1 MKFFRYLLPL
11 LAMAALVSCG
21 TKYSYETVQGDPLN
35 ARIYTLD
42 NGLKVYMAVNHE
54 EPRIQTYIAVRTGG
68 KNDPAETTGMAHY
81 FEHLMFKGTQQF
93 GTMDY
98 AAEQPMLD
106 EIERLFETYRMAVD
120 DKERAEIYAVIDSIS
135 YEASKIA
142 IPNEYDKLMAAI
154 GAQGTNAYTGN
165 DQTVYVEDIPSN
177 QIENWAMI
185 EADRFKN
192 PVIRGFHTE
201 LETIYEEKNM
211 SLTNDGRKVTE
222 KMLNAL
228 YPNHPYG
235 TQTVLGTQE
244 HLKNPSITNVKAYHA
259 TWYVPNN
266 MAVCLAGDF
275 DPDEMIRVIDKY
287 FGDMKPNDNLPKISV
302 PNERPITAPVVKE
315 VYGLNAPY
323 VTMAWRAPGATD
335 HNSQVAMLA
344 GDILNNGKAGLI
356 DVNLNQ
362 QQKVLRASG
371 YAYSYADAGLFNL
384 QGNPKQGQ
392 SLDEVKDLLLGEV
405 DKLRK
410 GEFDGTLL
418 EAAVNNYKSGMMSY
432 LDSNDGRADSFV
444 DAFINGISWK
454 DKVEELDRLGKIT
467 KEDVVRWANENLKD
481 DNYVIIY
488 KRQGPDPD
496 EQKMPKPA
504 ITPIVTNRDVQSDFL
519 TAIQNSEVKPIEPVF
534 VDYNKD
540 LTKLTAKSGLPL
552 FYKKNETTDLFT
564 LTYMFEIGSND
575 NPAYGMMTNY
585 IDYLGTDTKT
595 AEEIKRELYNIACSY
610 RISVGGDRTQ
620 VVISGLSEH
629 MGKAM
634 EIFEEMVAGVK
645 GDENVLKAVKGDI
658 HKRRENNKA
667 AQGSNYNAL
676 RSYVTFG
683 PEYVK
688 KTVMTDR
695 EVNRITSDELI
706 GALKDMMK
714 LEHRILYYGP
724 MGTEEVLSQ
733 IAEHHN
739 VPEQPLA
746 VTGKVMFKPLLT
758 PENKVYLA
766 QYDAAQIRFFQMSN
780 RGEVFNTGNDAIID
794 LYNEYFGGG
803 MNSIVFQEMREARG
817 LAYSAGA
824 YLNEPRLAGDPY
836 GFMASIATQNDKM
849 GQAMDAFEEI
859 INDMPVSQA
868 AFDIAKDALVQRLR
882 TSRTMKSGV
891 LYSYINAIDKGIDYD
906 RNRDIFNK
914 VQTMT
919 LDDIVSFQQEW
930 IKDRTYSY
938 GILGDIKELDMNK
951 LRSIGEVKR
960 LSQEDIFGY

>member
-1 MKFFRYLLPL
+1 MRLRNYLVALV
-11 LAMAALVSCG
+11 AMAALVSCG

-68 KNDPAETTGMAHY
+68 KNDPAETTGLAHY

-106 EIERLFETYRMAVD
+106 EIERLFELYRVAVD

-154 GAQGTNAYTGN
+154 GADGTNAYTGN
-165 DQTVYVEDIPSN
+165 DQTVYVENIPSN

-185 EADRFKN
+185 QADRFKN
-192 PVIRGFHTE
+192 PIIRGFHTE

-211 SLTNDGRKVTE
+211 SLTNDGRKVSE

-244 HLKNPSITNVKAYHA
+244 HLKNPSITNVKNYHA

-266 MAVCLAGDF
+266 MAVCVSGDF

-287 FGDMKPNDNLPKISV
+287 FGDMKPNDNLPKIAV
-302 PNERPITAPVVKE
+302 PDEKPIISPIVEE

-323 VTMAWRAPGATD
+323 VTLAWRAPGAKD
-335 HNSQVAMLA
+335 HDSQVAMLA

-362 QQKVLRASG
+362 QQKVLRAYG
-371 YAYSYADAGLFNL
+371 YAYSFADAGVFNV

-392 SLDEVKDLLLGEV
+392 TLDEVKELLLGEV

-418 EAAVNNYKSGMMSY
+418 EAAVNNYKSQMMNY
-432 LDSNDGRADSFV
+432 LDSNDGRADAFV
-444 DAFINGISWK
+444 GAFIDGVSWK
-454 DKVEELDRLGKIT
+454 DRVEELDRLAKIT
-467 KEDVVRWANENLKD
+467 KEDVVLWANENLKD
-481 DNYVIIY
+481 DNYVVIY

-504 ITPIVTNRDVQSDFL
+504 ITPIVTNRDAQSDFL
-519 TAIQNSEVKPIEPVF
+519 VMIQDTEVKPIEPVF
-534 VDYNKD
+534 VDYDKD

-552 FYKKNETTDLFT
+552 LYKKNETTDLFT
-564 LTYMFEIGSND
+564 LIYMFEAGSND
-575 NPAYGMMTNY
+575 NPLYGMMSSYLN
-585 IDYLGTDTKT
+585 YLGTDSKS
-595 AEEIKRELYNIACSY
+595 AEELKRELYNIACSY
-610 RISVGGDRTQ
+610 YISVGGDRSQ

-634 EIFEEMVAGVK
+634 DIFEEMAAGVV
-645 GDENVLKAVKGDI
+645 GDDAVLKSVKDDI
-658 HKRRENNKA
+658 RKSRENNKA
-667 AQGSNYNAL
+667 AQAANFSAL
-676 RSYVTFG
+676 RSYVTYG
-683 PEYVK
+683 PEYIK
-688 KTVMTDR
+688 KTVMADR
-695 EVNRITSDELI
+695 ELGRVTSDELI
-706 GALKDMMK
+706 GAFKDMMK

-724 MGTEEVLSQ
+724 MGAEEVIAQ
-733 IAEHHN
+733 IAGHHN
-739 VPEQPLA
+739 VPEQPVA
-746 VTGKVMFKPLLT
+746 VTGKVMYKPLLT
-758 PENKVYLA
+758 PNNKVYLA
-766 QYDAAQIRFFQMSN
+766 QYDAAQIRFFQQSN
-780 RGEVFNTGNDAIID
+780 RGEVFNTANDAVAA

-803 MNSIVFQEMREARG
+803 MNAIVFQEMREARG

-824 YLNEPRLAGDPY
+824 YFSEPRLAGDTY

-849 GQAMDAFEEI
+849 TQAVEAFEEI

-868 AFDIAKDALVQRLR
+868 AFDIAKESLIQRLR
-882 TSRTMKSGV
+882 TNRIMKSSV
-891 LYSYINAIDKGIDYD
+891 LYSYINAQDKGIDYD

-919 LDDIVSFQQEW
+919 LDDVVEFQQQW
-930 IKDRTYSY
+930 IKGRTYSY

-951 LRSIGEVKR
+951 LRSMGEVKR
-960 LSQEDIFGY
+960 LSKEEIFGY